1 MRITLFYPPRPGGGG
16 TNLVPPIGLLY
27 LGAVLEGAGHQVQL
41 LDFTQMEK
49 TGDDLVR
56 EVMNSKPEILMISAF
71 TSDVF
76 LLKPIVSKLKKAL
89 PRTKL
94 WLGGP
99 HASCV
104 GEKAF
109 LDFPQVDAVFLGE
122 AEESVLSAL
131 EFPQTAPAGVIYSG
145 PAQDIKGTHPQ
156 QVEDLSSLP
165 IPAWHLAPPEKY
177 RGLPNG
183 VVLRKLPYAP
193 ILTTRGCP
201 YRCTFCAGFR
211 ITGRNIRHR
220 PLNQVWEEIELLVRE
235 YGVAEIHIEDDN
247 FTFDKEY
254 AKRFCEIAIERN
266 LPVLFSTPNG
276 IRLDALDAEL
286 LSLMKKAG
294 WYVIHC
300 GIESG
305 SDRILKKIK
314 KSTTT
319 SAIRE
324 SIDLIHSHGIPV
336 AAYFILGLPG
346 ETRADIEKTIE
357 FSCSSGV
364 EWAQFACFL
373 PIPGSPDGDEFLK
386 NNDMISTGWAAFH
399 NTECPAP
406 PESLTADEL
415 KKLQRKAFTR
425 FYLRPGPLFRT
436 AGLLFHKE
444 TFTRIIR
451 RGFAYLSGSRA
462 SFSQKDFHRNDQEG

>member
-1 MRITLFYPPRPGGGG
+1 MRITLFYPPRPGGSG

-27 LGAVLEGAGHQVQL
+27 LGAVLEKAGHQVVL

-49 TGDDLVR
+49 DGEELIADV
-56 EVMNSKPEILMISAF
+56 VGSNPEILMLSAF

-76 LLKPIVSKLKKAL
+76 LLKPVVSTLKKAL

-104 GEKAF
+104 AEKAF
-109 LDFPQVDAVFLGE
+109 LDFPQVDAIFIGE
-122 AEESVLSAL
+122 AEESVLEAL
-131 EFPQTAPAGVIYSG
+131 EFPERAPDGVIY
-145 PAQDIKGTHPQ
+145 KGKDMSSTHPR
-156 QVEDLSSLP
+156 QVLDLSLLP

-183 VVLRKLPYAP
+183 VVLKRLPYAP

-211 ITGRNIRHR
+211 VTGRKIRHR
-220 PLNQVWEEIELLVRE
+220 PLDQVWEEIELLVRE

-247 FTFDKEY
+247 FTFDKDY
-254 AKRFCEIAIERN
+254 AKEFCEIAIRKN

-276 IRLDALDAEL
+276 VRLDALDHEL
-286 LSLMKKAG
+286 LTLMKKAG
-294 WYVIHC
+294 WYVVHC

-314 KSTTT
+314 KATTT
-319 SAIRE
+319 AEIKK
-324 SIDLIHSHGIPV
+324 SIDLIHSHKLPV

-346 ETRADIEKTIE
+346 ETKKDIEETIE
-357 FSCSSGV
+357 FSRSSKV

-386 NNDMISTGWAAFH
+386 NNEMVSTGWEAFH

-406 PESLTADEL
+406 PEHLTAKDL
-415 KKLQRKAFTR
+415 KRFQRKAFMR
-425 FYLRPGPLFRT
+425 FYFRPGPILRT
-436 AGLLFHKE
+436 TALLFHKY
-444 TFTRIIR
+444 TFVRIVK
-451 RGFAYLSGSRA
+451 RGIAYLFSGGS
-462 SFSQKDFHRNDQEG
+462 S